1 MYTIRALSSFQCILS
16 ETVFRRK
23 LPGET
28 YLRPDKQLFECSFP
42 RIRGDDDGYLF
53 RVSRLYFSGVINAVG
68 KHVSHY
74 AERDDRKKK
83 KMRNEGEMF
92 MCVLWDC

>member
-1 MYTIRALSSFQCILS
+1 MVVA
-16 ETVFRRK
+16 
-23 LPGET
+23 
-28 YLRPDKQLFECSFP
+28 

-53 RVSRLYFSGVINAVG
+53 HISRLYFSGVINAVG

-83 KMRNEGEMF
+83 DAK
-92 MCVLWDC
+92 